1 MMTRPLMTRLMML
14 RELIIAAS
22 FFAAS
27 FFAASPATA
36 TPFII
41 VQSTTSIQNSGL
53 YEHLLPLFEAEQ
65 DIKVRI
71 VAVGTGQALRN
82 AEKCDADM
90 VIVHSTID
98 EEEFVAK
105 GFGSQRYNLMY
116 NDFVMVGP
124 KSDPAHI
131 RTANSTIEA
140 FQKLANTK
148 SRFASRGDD
157 SGTHKAERR
166 FWNMAGISTK
176 DASGKWYLETGL
188 GMGATLNF
196 AVQSDTYTLSD
207 RATWLTFR
215 NKANHEILFEGD
227 PALFNQYGIVIVS
240 KDHCSTVK
248 DALSRRFAKWLLS
261 DKGQAAITAFQHKNR
276 PLFFPNASPAH

>member
-1 MMTRPLMTRLMML
+1 MTRLMML

-98 EEEFVAK
+98 E
-105 GFGSQRYNLMY
+105 G
-116 NDFVMVGP
+116 
-124 KSDPAHI
+124 
-131 RTANSTIEA
+131 
-140 FQKLANTK
+140 
-148 SRFASRGDD
+148 
-157 SGTHKAERR
+157 
-166 FWNMAGISTK
+166 
-176 DASGKWYLETGL
+176 YLETGL

-240 KDHCSTVK
+240 KDHCPTVK

>member
-1 MMTRPLMTRLMML
+1 MSRQA
-14 RELIIAAS
+14 IISSNIWLAS
-22 FFAAS
+22 FLAI
-27 FFAASPATA
+27 SPAAA

-53 YEHLLPLFEAEQ
+53 YKHLLPLFEAEH

-90 VIVHSTID
+90 LIVHSTID
-98 EEEFVAK
+98 EEEFVSK

-124 KSDPAHI
+124 KSDPAQI
-131 RTANSTIEA
+131 RTANSTVEA
-140 FQKLANTK
+140 FQKLANTR

-166 FWNMAGISTK
+166 FWNMAGISAR

-196 AVQSDTYTLSD
+196 AVQSDSYTLSD

-215 NKANHEILFEGD
+215 NKTNHEILFESD
-227 PALFNQYGIVIVS
+227 PLLFNQYGIVTIS
-240 KDHCSTVK
+240 KGHCPKVRE
-248 DALSRRFAKWLLS
+248 ALSQRFTGWLLS
-261 DKGQAAITAFQHKNR
+261 AKGQAAIAAFHYKNR
-276 PLFFPNASPAH
+276 PLFFPNASPAR